1 MPCAPSR
8 LQRSSKGMEAIW
20 QLQSLKR
27 SRKARGE
34 ASEVREIGKE
44 IGDVLPRIR
53 RVTES
58 VVAAALLA
66 RRGGCGHWVSM
77 ENLVAGHCAV
87 DRGKGVGIVAVA
99 GFAESIIACA
109 WRVVFSDAEGGGD
122 VVKDCEVSFASG
134 GVGNVKEGRGDGWV
148 VVRTTLQGVAS
159 GVGVGKE
166 RRRS

>member
-1 MPCAPSR
+1 MQA
-8 LQRSSKGMEAIW
+8 LKG
-20 QLQSLKR
+20 

-77 ENLVAGHCAV
+77 ENLVAGQWAV
-87 DRGKGVGIVAVA
+87 DRGKGIGIVAVA

-109 WRVVFSDAEGGGD
+109 W
-122 VVKDCEVSFASG
+122 
-134 GVGNVKEGRGDGWV
+134 
-148 VVRTTLQGVAS
+148 
-159 GVGVGKE
+159 
-166 RRRS
+166 